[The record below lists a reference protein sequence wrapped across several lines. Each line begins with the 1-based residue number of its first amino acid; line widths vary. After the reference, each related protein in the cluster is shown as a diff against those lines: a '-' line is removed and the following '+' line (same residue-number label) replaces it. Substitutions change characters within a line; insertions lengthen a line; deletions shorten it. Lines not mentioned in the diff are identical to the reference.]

1 MPSPLKFKTQEAT
14 SEKLS
19 QSEIVTN
26 LHANEG
32 GEQDEEK
39 LQEILCRLQT

>member
-1 MPSPLKFKTQEAT
+1 VPSTLKSKIQEAT

-32 GEQDEEK
+32 VEQDEEK